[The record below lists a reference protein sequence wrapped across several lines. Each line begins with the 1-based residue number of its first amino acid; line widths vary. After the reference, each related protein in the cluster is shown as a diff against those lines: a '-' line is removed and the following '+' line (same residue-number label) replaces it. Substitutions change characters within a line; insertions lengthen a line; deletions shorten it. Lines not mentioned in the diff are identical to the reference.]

1 MRNIQAFSVLQNA
14 FLRAKTNRLASMLLE
29 SIGNIYATEPANY
42 FILESQHTLSQ
53 FAERVAK
60 LPDAQVKYFELLEFV
75 VFSLNYVPCK
85 ELFSVSVLLK
95 SSTSHAC
102 SSTAV
107 RTLLKLSRHDPVFS
121 DVLREVGLL
130 EVLVNLL
137 HKYAALL
144 KDPAQQQQPHN
155 NDQGGF
161 DVETEE
167 IQLKQIIRD
176 VCLMSLPLSSADCKN
191 NTVAEEQKQLAWL
204 VMETLTVLLQGSN
217 TTNTNAGNTHTL
229 TLIMHIR
236 SL

>member
-1 MRNIQAFSVLQNA
+1 MNSDSHPSLLSPGHTVRNIQAFSVLQNA
-14 FLRAKTNRLASMLLE
+14 FLKAKTSRLACMLLDA
-29 SIGNIYATEPANY
+29 IGNIYAAESANY

-60 LPDAQVKYFELLEFV
+60 LPEAQTKYFELLEFI

-102 SSTAV
+102 SITAV
-107 RTLLKLSRHDPVFS
+107 RTLLKLARHDPVFS

-144 KDPAQQQQPHN
+144 KDPTTQQQPQN
-155 NDQGGF
+155 NDQG
-161 DVETEE
+161 E
-167 IQLKQIIRD
+167 L
-176 VCLMSLPLSSADCKN
+176 LPP
-191 NTVAEEQKQLAWL
+191 
-204 VMETLTVLLQGSN
+204 LLQK
-217 TTNTNAGNTHTL
+217 L
-229 TLIMHIR
+229 LVKVF
-236 SL
+236 

>member
-1 MRNIQAFSVLQNA
+1 MFSPLSSGHTVRNIQAFSVLQSA
-14 FLRAKTNRLASMLLE
+14 FLRAKTSRLACMLLDA
-29 SIGNIYATEPANY
+29 IGNIYAADSANY

-60 LPDAQVKYFELLEFV
+60 LPEAQAKYFELLEFV

-102 SSTAV
+102 SITAV
-107 RTLLKLSRHDPVFS
+107 RTLLKLARHDPVFS

-144 KDPAQQQQPHN
+144 KDPTQQHPQN
-155 NDQGGF
+155 NDQGE
-161 DVETEE
+161 V
-167 IQLKQIIRD
+167 QLWCCFSCIWHMLKLKIYFIEFFINANGY
-176 VCLMSLPLSSADCKN
+176 SNSN
-191 NTVAEEQKQLAWL
+191 NL
-204 VMETLTVLLQGSN
+204 VMGLKY
-217 TTNTNAGNTHTL
+217 
-229 TLIMHIR
+229 
-236 SL
+236 